1 MSARWKV
8 PCGFTAWISEQI
20 GISANLCICEYTNIN
35 FSFLLKIVALIL
47 SQLIKFMQDFY
58 LLRVV
63 SQIQLAHFK
72 FKSSKVL
79 TSPGILSRRGCCLSS
94 TNHIR
99 TGSYPFA
106 PFITNAQTKRTKPQ
120 WKRCVGPAK
129 RAEPSCLPWL
139 FCYFFCQEKKYS
151 KIITG
156 ANSVQK
162 VSFFRNQK
170 NLCTSNNKKPRIAGL
185 YYNLVYQCCLV
196 PAVRTV
202 VSVIP
207 VVMLVSFAEFGIHH
221 PDLLLALLL

>member
-1 MSARWKV
+1 MSVEFVFGLFEFVCPQAVKQMIVTSVIKSLCILSPGWVIRVCQKI
-8 PCGFTAWISEQI
+8 TH
-20 GISANLCICEYTNIN
+20 NLCICEYTNIN

-58 LLRVV
+58 LLSVV

-120 WKRCVGPAK
+120 WKRCVGPAN
-129 RAEPSCLPWL
+129 AC
-139 FCYFFCQEKKYS
+139 
-151 KIITG
+151 
-156 ANSVQK
+156 
-162 VSFFRNQK
+162 
-170 NLCTSNNKKPRIAGL
+170 
-185 YYNLVYQCCLV
+185 
-196 PAVRTV
+196 
-202 VSVIP
+202 
-207 VVMLVSFAEFGIHH
+207 IHKH
-221 PDLLLALLL
+221 PLK